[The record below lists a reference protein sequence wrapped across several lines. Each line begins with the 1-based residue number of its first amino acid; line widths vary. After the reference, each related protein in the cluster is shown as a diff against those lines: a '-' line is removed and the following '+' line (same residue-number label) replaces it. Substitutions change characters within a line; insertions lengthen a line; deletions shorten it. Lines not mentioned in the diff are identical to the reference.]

1 MLDENQ
7 LHGVIDMIGDGVVF
21 EKEVKLFFTTCIEA
35 DERWLRKGVI
45 TQAIKARFE
54 FSLITAT

>member
-1 MLDENQ
+1 
-7 LHGVIDMIGDGVVF
+7 MIGDGVVF
-21 EKEVKLFFTTCIEA
+21 EKEVKLFFTTRIEA